1 MKKMMKTVTRNKRSV
16 AVSRF
21 QGGNTQLQ
29 TKISL
34 YILKAKSEL
43 ESYDTPYLVP

>member
-1 MKKMMKTVTRNKRSV
+1 MKPATRNKRNV
-16 AVSRF
+16 AVYRF

-34 YILKAKSEL
+34 PILLGKYER

>member
-1 MKKMMKTVTRNKRSV
+1 MKKTETRYEKNV

-21 QGGNTQLQ
+21 QGGHAQLQ
-29 TKISL
+29 ATISL

-43 ESYDTPYLVP
+43 ES